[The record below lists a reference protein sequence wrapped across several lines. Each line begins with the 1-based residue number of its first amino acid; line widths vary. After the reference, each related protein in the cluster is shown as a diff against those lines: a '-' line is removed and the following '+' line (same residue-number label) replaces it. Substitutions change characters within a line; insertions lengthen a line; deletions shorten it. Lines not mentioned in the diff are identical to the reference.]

1 MRVLIIEDESA
12 AARRLAKLIQEVEPA
27 AEIIGQLDSVE
38 SAVKWHEQNNA
49 PDLYFLDIQLAD
61 GLSFELV
68 SQLQIKQPIIF
79 TTAYDEYAV
88 KAFKVNSIDY
98 LLKPIDKLEL
108 SDAIQKYKS
117 SLSTKPSELHAL
129 VNELLAARKQY
140 RERFLVRKG
149 DSFVPLLAD
158 EIAYFYAEEKVV
170 FAKSKQNQ
178 RYLIEFTLDQLESS
192 LNPSLFYRANRQ
204 FMLALDAVKRV
215 SNHFNGKLKVIVE
228 PGFEEEIL
236 ISREKASAFKSWL
249 GKA

>member
-12 AARRLAKLIQEVEPA
+12 AARRLAKLIQEVEPD
-27 AEIIGQLDSVE
+27 AEIIGHLDSVE
-38 SAVKWHEQNNA
+38 SAVKWHTQHDP

-79 TTAYDEYAV
+79 TTAFDEYAV

-98 LLKPIDKLEL
+98 LLKPIDKTEL
-108 SDAIQKYKS
+108 SDAMHKYKS
-117 SLSTKPSELHAL
+117 NFITKGPDLNVL
-129 VNELLAARKQY
+129 VNELLAARKNY

-149 DSFVPLLAD
+149 DSFVPLLGE

-178 RYLIEFTLDQLESS
+178 RYLMEFTLDQLEST
-192 LNPSLFYRANRQ
+192 LNPNTFYRANRQ
-204 FMLALDAVKRV
+204 FIIAIDSVKRV
-215 SNHFNGKLKVIVE
+215 SNHFNGKLKVVVE
-228 PGFEEEIL
+228 PAFEEEIL
-236 ISREKASAFKSWL
+236 ISREKAMAFKNWM